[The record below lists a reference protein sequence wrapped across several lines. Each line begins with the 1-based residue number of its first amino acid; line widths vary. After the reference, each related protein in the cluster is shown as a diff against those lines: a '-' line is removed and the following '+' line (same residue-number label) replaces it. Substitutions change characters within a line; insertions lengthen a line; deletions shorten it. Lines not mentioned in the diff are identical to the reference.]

1 MLKAKIYKNLRRLL
15 KPMYIKFETKRI
27 NRIRQANPVD
37 NSYDDLIKD
46 VRHEHDLTIEKIK
59 SIGIRM
65 LSILEDISKKNGIQ
79 YFLFWGTLLG
89 AIRHNGYIPWDD
101 DLDIA
106 MTRSEFK
113 KLEEKLHLFP
123 DSIEVTCHDLGFYKL
138 MDKHSKVTK
147 DGKRGVA
154 VDIFIIENINSK
166 YYFHNVHS
174 RYFNEI
180 ATDQLYPVQV
190 HIFENIYLPIPN
202 KSKEIL
208 SLKYGDFMKL
218 PPEDQRVFP
227 HLGEHIIIRDYP
239 KTT

>member
-1 MLKAKIYKNLRRLL
+1 MLKVKIYKNLRRLL
-15 KPMYIKFETKRI
+15 KPIYVRFETKRV
-27 NRIRQANPVD
+27 NKKRNSNQVD
-37 NSYDDLIKD
+37 NSYDDLIRD
-46 VRHEHDLTIEKIK
+46 VRHEHDQTIKKIK
-59 SIGIRM
+59 SIGIRI
-65 LSILEDISKKNGIQ
+65 LSILDDISKKNEIH

-113 KLEEKLHLFP
+113 KLEEKLYLFP
-123 DSIEVTCHDLGFYKL
+123 ESIKVTCHDIGFYKL
-138 MDKHSKVTK
+138 MDEHSKVTK

-180 ATDQLYPVQV
+180 GRNQLYPIQQ
-190 HIFENIYLPIPN
+190 HLFENLHFPIPN

-208 SLKYGDFMKL
+208 TLKYGDFMKL
-218 PPEDQRVFP
+218 PPEDQRVYP
-227 HLGEHIIIRDYP
+227 HIGEHIAISDYP
-239 KTT
+239 K